1 MPQPTSGV
9 SAAIAAAARLTG
21 ASASYL
27 TATARRES
35 SFDPNAEAA
44 TSSASGLF
52 QFIESTWLNTLNNH
66 AQALGLEDEAALP
79 RDEALEL
86 RFDPKIAALMAGAL
100 AADNADVLK
109 ANLGQ
114 EPSEGDLYAAHVLG
128 AGGAVRLIE
137 ARNADASQAASE
149 LFPAA
154 ARANRGLFFAK
165 DGAPVS
171 VGDLYDR
178 LASSL
183 SGESVGARAHVAAPA
198 PSAHG
203 RMGAHVSGVGRGRSI
218 DVWRGQVLSTTLRL
232 TPQTLEILGLLEA
245 PERAKS
251 ADDAR
256 DSQDRDR
263 ANGWRRNL
271 RL

>member
-1 MPQPTSGV
+1 MPQPTPGV

-52 QFIESTWLNTLNNH
+52 QFIESTWLTTLNNH
-66 AQALGLEDEAALP
+66 AQSLGLETEAALP
-79 RDEALEL
+79 REQALQL
-86 RFDPKIAALMAGAL
+86 RFDPKLAALMAGAL
-100 AADNADVLK
+100 AADNADVLE
-109 ANLGQ
+109 ANLGRV
-114 EPSEGDLYAAHVLG
+114 PSEGDLYAAHVLG

-137 ARNADASQAASE
+137 ARDADPAQAAAE

-171 VGDLYDR
+171 AGDLYKR

-183 SGESVGARAHVAAPA
+183 SGEAVQASASASPTGGVESGAVGASSREG
-198 PSAHG
+198 SG
-203 RMGAHVSGVGRGRSI
+203 GAGGFRGAR
-218 DVWRGQVLSTTLRL
+218 VFTTALKL
-232 TPQTLEILGLLEA
+232 TPQTIEILGLLGA
-245 PERAKS
+245 PERAKDD
-251 ADDAR
+251 DDASRSR
-256 DSQDRDR
+256 DDNQND
-263 ANGWRRNL
+263 RRNRAL

>member
-35 SFDPNAEAA
+35 SFDPNAKAA

-66 AQALGLEDEAALP
+66 AQALGLEDEAALS

-86 RFDPKIAALMAGAL
+86 RFDPKISALMAGAL
-100 AADNADVLK
+100 ASDNADVLK
-109 ANLGQ
+109 ANLGRA
-114 EPSEGDLYAAHVLG
+114 PSEGDLYAAHVLG

-137 ARNADASQAASE
+137 ARDADASQAASE

-183 SGESVGARAHVAAPA
+183 SGDSVNAHAAIPA
-198 PSAHG
+198 ASAHG
-203 RMGAHVSGVGRGRSI
+203 PVGAHVSGVGRGRSL
-218 DVWRGQVLSTTLRL
+218 DVWRGQVQSTALRL
-232 TPQTLEILGLLEA
+232 TPQMLEILGLLEA
-245 PERAKS
+245 PERAQS

-256 DSQDRDR
+256 NSQERDR
-263 ANGWRRNL
+263 ANG
-271 RL
+271 